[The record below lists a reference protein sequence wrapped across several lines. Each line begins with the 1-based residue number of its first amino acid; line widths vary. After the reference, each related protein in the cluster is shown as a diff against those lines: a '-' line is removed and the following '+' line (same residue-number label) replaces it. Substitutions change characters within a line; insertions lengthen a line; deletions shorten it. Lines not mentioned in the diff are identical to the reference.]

1 MMNSGFFVYLL
12 HAECQIVIN
21 NCLLI
26 NGCLFIAS
34 VKVFVVFM
42 NCYDRGR
49 GKILVLYFL
58 NPENS
63 SFPACVLYIFVK

>member
-1 MMNSGFFVYLL
+1 MLNSGFFVYLL

-26 NGCLFIAS
+26 NGSLFIAS

-42 NCYDRGR
+42 NCYEVEE
-49 GKILVLYFL
+49 KYLLSIFLILKTLVSVLVSCIYL
-58 NPENS
+58 
-63 SFPACVLYIFVK
+63 